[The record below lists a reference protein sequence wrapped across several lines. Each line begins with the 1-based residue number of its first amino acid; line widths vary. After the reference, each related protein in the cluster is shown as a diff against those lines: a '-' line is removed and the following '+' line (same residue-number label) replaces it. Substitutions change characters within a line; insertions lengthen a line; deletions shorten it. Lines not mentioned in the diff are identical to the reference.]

1 MFSDSGTNGGAGVD
15 QNKERKAENQ
25 ADGKNVPNG
34 STIFTTAN
42 FRFYQPDFI

>member
-1 MFSDSGTNGGAGVD
+1 MFSDSRANGGAGVD
-15 QNKERKAENQ
+15 QDEERKAENKT
-25 ADGKNVPNG
+25 DGKNVPNG